1 MINSIQYIRGIASM
15 LVVGFHARKMLNSE
29 GFMLGEILFGKGHE
43 GVEIFFFI
51 SGFIISYTS
60 LNKINNFNQ
69 LIIFFKKRFFRIWP
83 LYFIITLVTV
93 FYFEF
98 FIGQINFFAIIK
110 SLLFIP
116 SNDSPI
122 LYVGWSINY
131 EIFYYLIY
139 GLSGLIFS
147 KKINNIILI
156 LWGVLIIGNHFIN
169 FSHDL
174 FLTKIN
180 HLFFISGVLVGRN
193 LETILKLNLKQGLLK
208 LILSISLFLYLLSYL
223 KLFNY
228 KFDLYINLTILI
240 TSIIILEIKHKFK
253 LNSRL
258 LNKLGDYSYS
268 IYLIHPIV
276 IFILPEILFKL
287 KVYHIF
293 SNEIIFLMIFTFT
306 IIISHFSFIFIEKG
320 LYNFFINK
328 KR

>member
-1 MINSIQYIRGIASM
+1 M

-29 GFMLGEILFGKGHE
+29 DFMLGEILFGKGHE

-60 LNKINNFNQ
+60 LNKINNLAQ

-83 LYFIITLVTV
+83 LYFLTTLVTV

-98 FIGQINFFAIIK
+98 FIGKIHIFSIIK

-139 GLSGLIFS
+139 GVSCLILS
-147 KKINNIILI
+147 KKLNNIILI
-156 LWGVLIIGNHFIN
+156 FWGLIIIGNHFTN
-169 FSHDL
+169 FSHN
-174 FLTKIN
+174 FFISKTN
-180 HLFFISGVLVGRN
+180 HLFFISGVLIGRN
-193 LETILKLNLKQGLLK
+193 LESIIKLNLKQGFLK
-208 LILSISLFLYLLSYL
+208 FILSISLFLYILSYL
-223 KLFNY
+223 KLFNF

-240 TSIIILEIKHKFK
+240 TSIIILEIKYKFM
-253 LNSRL
+253 LNSRF

-287 KVYHIF
+287 KVYNLF
-293 SNEIIFLMIFTFT
+293 SNEIIFLMIFFFT
-306 IIISHFSFIFIEKG
+306 IIISHFSFKFIEKG
-320 LYNFFINK
+320 VFNFFINK
-328 KR
+328 NR